1 MTDALMVINVT
12 MKTCLQVSGMSF
24 SWHDFVFFRP
34 VSYFSFR
41 FQLDGG
47 GQQKLATEVLSTH
60 FFFLSLQAT
69 RQCHTVHPKQ
79 RSGGMIS

>member
-12 MKTCLQVSGMSF
+12 MKTCLQVSRMSF
-24 SWHDFVFFRP
+24 SWHNFVFFHT

-47 GQQKLATEVLSTH
+47 GEQKLTTEVLSTH
-60 FFFLSLQAT
+60 FFIRLQDT